1 MYQKTI
7 NLETRYQYIVIEG
20 NIGAGKTSLARKIAD
35 TYGAS
40 LILEKFADNPFLPK
54 FYKEPER
61 YAFPLELSFLAERY
75 RQLKNEIGH
84 FDIFNPFTVADF
96 YFMKSIVFASATL
109 EEDEY
114 KLYRQLFHIIYQSL
128 PKPDLYIYLHVDT
141 SGLVR
146 NIKRRGRD
154 YESTIDEE
162 YLLKIQNSYF
172 NWFRQNPDHTYLII
186 DINNIDFVN
195 NEEDYSKM
203 LDIIFSQSHSKGL
216 NRAILE

>member
-1 MYQKTI
+1 MNYK
-7 NLETRYQYIVIEG
+7 YKYIVIEG
-20 NIGAGKTSLARKIAD
+20 NIGAGKTSLARMIAD
-35 TYGAS
+35 TYNAR

-54 FYKEPER
+54 FYREPER

-75 RQLKNEIGH
+75 TQLKKEIGH
-84 FDIFNPFTVADF
+84 FDIFSPFTVADF

-128 PKPDLYIYLHVDT
+128 PKPDLFVYLHADT
-141 SGLVR
+141 PVLVE
-146 NIKRRGRD
+146 NIKKRGRD
-154 YESTIDEE
+154 FESAIDEK

-172 NWFRQNPDHTYLII
+172 SWFRQNPGHTYLII

-195 NEEDYSKM
+195 NEEDYEKIRD
-203 LDIIFSQSHSKGL
+203 LIFRKRHGKGL
-216 NRAILE
+216 NRTILN